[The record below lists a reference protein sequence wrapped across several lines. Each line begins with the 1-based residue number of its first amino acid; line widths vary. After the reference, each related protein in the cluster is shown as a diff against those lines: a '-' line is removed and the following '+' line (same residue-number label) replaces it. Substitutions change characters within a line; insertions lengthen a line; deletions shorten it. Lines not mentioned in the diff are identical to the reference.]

1 MSSLRLPRARLP
13 VPGVASRELP
23 RGKTAFVSARGAS
36 KFLLRRMHVC
46 RFMRSSSRAQ
56 TKGATEESA
65 LPEAFPRSIYLTR
78 VKVGQVFNDADGE
91 EVTHIDGH

>member
-1 MSSLRLPRARLP
+1 
-13 VPGVASRELP
+13 
-23 RGKTAFVSARGAS
+23 
-36 KFLLRRMHVC
+36 
-46 RFMRSSSRAQ
+46 MRSSSRAQ

-65 LPEAFPRSIYLTR
+65 VPGAFPRSVPAWKVYLTR